1 MIKLDNEIEGSLK
14 LTPWS
19 ESELITE
26 LRTDIDLKMY
36 IDVNKVKNF
45 VFVKD
50 EENYVV
56 DFEKLI
62 QLGIVKKEK

>member
-50 EENYVV
+50 DENYVV

>member
-1 MIKLDNEIEGSLK
+1 MIKLDNKIEGSLK
-14 LTPWS
+14 LTPGS
-19 ESELITE
+19 ESEIITE

-36 IDVNKVKNF
+36 IYVNKVKNF

-50 EENYVV
+50 DENYVV

>member
-1 MIKLDNEIEGSLK
+1 M
-14 LTPWS
+14 TPWS
-19 ESELITE
+19 ESEMIEE
-26 LRTDIDLKMY
+26 LRTDIDLKMH

-50 EENYVV
+50 DENYIV

-62 QLGIVKKEK
+62 QLEIVKKEK

>member
-1 MIKLDNEIEGSLK
+1 MIKLDNEIVGSLK
-14 LTPWS
+14 LTPG
-19 ESELITE
+19 SELEIITE

-50 EENYVV
+50 AENYVV

>member
-1 MIKLDNEIEGSLK
+1 MIKLDNKIEGSLK

-19 ESELITE
+19 ESEIITE

-50 EENYVV
+50 DENYVV

>member
-1 MIKLDNEIEGSLK
+1 MIKLDNEIEGSVK

-26 LRTDIDLKMY
+26 LHTDLKMY

-50 EENYVV
+50 AENYVV

>member
-1 MIKLDNEIEGSLK
+1 MKNLDNKIEGSLK

-19 ESELITE
+19 ESEMIAE
-26 LRTDIDLKMY
+26 LRTDIDIKMY

-50 EENYVV
+50 DEKYVV

>member
-14 LTPWS
+14 LTPGS
-19 ESELITE
+19 ESEIITE

-50 EENYVV
+50 AENYVV

>member
-1 MIKLDNEIEGSLK
+1 MIKLDNKIEGSLK

-26 LRTDIDLKMY
+26 LRTDIDLKMF

-50 EENYVV
+50 DENYVV

>member
-1 MIKLDNEIEGSLK
+1 MIKLDNKIEGSLK

-50 EENYVV
+50 DENYVV